1 MDIESA
7 VAATRPLGN
16 RRAASMV
23 RFLDLFESLG
33 VLGMLL
39 LVVAVVAT
47 VEPSFLTLGNL
58 TNVAISASIVAVA
71 GFGMTF
77 AIAMGGFDLSVG
89 SVQALTACVVA
100 DLLAEFSIPI
110 SIAGALLVGVLV
122 GAINGVLIA
131 KLHVPAFVATL
142 GMLGVIRG
150 AALLYTNGQS
160 VLIMGQDDFARLNSA
175 RPLGVPLPLIVALGV
190 LAALYVLLQR
200 APFGRHVCALGGNP
214 SAAAAAGLR
223 TDRITVAVF
232 ALVGLTAALSGVM
245 LAAQLMVVDGT
256 LGAGFELRVIAISVL
271 GGTSLAGGSGN
282 LVGTFFAAL
291 LLATINAS
299 LNLLNVPGAY
309 QYLAVGVLLI
319 LALSLD
325 TARRR
330 LLAGPSWS
338 WAR

>member
-33 VLGMLL
+33 VLAMLL

-47 VEPSFLTLGNL
+47 VEPSFLTLSNL

-100 DLLAEFSIPI
+100 DLLAESNIPV
-110 SIAGALLVGVLV
+110 SIAGALLVGALV
-122 GAINGVLIA
+122 GVINGVLIA

-142 GMLGVIRG
+142 GMLGVTRG

-175 RPLGVPLPLIVALGV
+175 RPLGVPLPLLVAMAHEESRMDPAARSHAGAEGLLQLMPATARELRLDPHVPRSNV
-190 LAALYVLLQR
+190 LA
-200 APFGRHVCALGGNP
+200 
-214 SAAAAAGLR
+214 
-223 TDRITVAVF
+223 
-232 ALVGLTAALSGVM
+232 
-245 LAAQLMVVDGT
+245 
-256 LGAGFELRVIAISVL
+256 GARYLERMRRRFR
-271 GGTSLAGGSGN
+271 SLD
-282 LVGTFFAAL
+282 
-291 LLATINAS
+291 
-299 LNLLNVPGAY
+299 
-309 QYLAVGVLLI
+309 
-319 LALSLD
+319 LALS
-325 TARRR
+325 AYN
-330 LLAGPSWS
+330 AGPNAVERFGAASYPTT
-338 WAR
+338 AAYVAAVRERAAALVNCR

>member
-1 MDIESA
+1 
-7 VAATRPLGN
+7 
-16 RRAASMV
+16 
-23 RFLDLFESLG
+23 
-33 VLGMLL
+33 L
-39 LVVAVVAT
+39 LVAV
-47 VEPSFLTLGNL
+47 
-58 TNVAISASIVAVA
+58 
-71 GFGMTF
+71 
-77 AIAMGGFDLSVG
+77 
-89 SVQALTACVVA
+89 
-100 DLLAEFSIPI
+100 
-110 SIAGALLVGVLV
+110 
-122 GAINGVLIA
+122 
-131 KLHVPAFVATL
+131 
-142 GMLGVIRG
+142 
-150 AALLYTNGQS
+150 
-160 VLIMGQDDFARLNSA
+160 
-175 RPLGVPLPLIVALGV
+175 GV

-282 LVGTFFAAL
+282 LIGTFFAAL